1 MNAAQRQHSGA
12 AAVCGSDRFGCC
24 TIGRHSYDLSDPA
37 MQLTS
42 RGQALEATKRQ
53 EPSPRRG
60 LPAQRPAGA
69 TTRSTSSSAQYA
81 GSCSVAA
88 SGARRA
94 RAGVTAAATGSGSSL
109 SSKGRGG
116 EAPTQEDL
124 RCAETRCRGSDKLH
138 SRESAVSLGRHYR
151 GVPDLAAPRARSSAC
166 DCTQP
171 SRSDRTPAACL
182 CASCTWP
189 HPTLRGTEAGRLWW

>member
-1 MNAAQRQHSGA
+1 MLPSGGSTAAA
-12 AAVCGSDRFGCC
+12 AAVCGSDRFDCC
-24 TIGRHSYDLSDPA
+24 TIRRYSYDLSDSA

-42 RGQALEATKRQ
+42 RGKAVEATKRQ

-60 LPAQRPAGA
+60 LAAQRPACA
-69 TTRSTSSSAQYA
+69 TTRSPSSSAQYA

-116 EAPTQEDL
+116 EAPAQEDL
-124 RCAETRCRGSDKLH
+124 RCAEMRYSGSAELH
-138 SRESAVSLGRHYR
+138 SWESAMSLA
-151 GVPDLAAPRARSSAC
+151 PDLPVAALRARSFAC
-166 DCTQP
+166 ACT
-171 SRSDRTPAACL
+171 
-182 CASCTWP
+182 
-189 HPTLRGTEAGRLWW
+189 